1 MSKFPSK
8 ETVMALQTI
17 STGHARGACSYE
29 RSLHQ
34 TAAAI
39 GTVDFID
46 DAGTLFCR
54 WDNGS
59 TLGVAFGE
67 DEIRFYDNTGTADW
81 NSSKP

>member
-1 MSKFPSK
+1 MNKLPSK
-8 ETVMALQTI
+8 EIVLALRRQYPK
-17 STGHARGACSYE
+17 GARVALVRMNDPYTKLRPGD
-29 RSLHQ
+29 L
-34 TAAAI
+34 

-67 DEIRFYDNTGTADW
+67 DEIRLYDNTGTAD
-81 NSSKP
+81 

>member
-1 MSKFPSK
+1 MNNLPSK
-8 ETVMALQTI
+8 EIVQALR
-17 STGHARGACSYE
+17 ARFPKGTRVALVRMNDPYTKL
-29 RSLHQ
+29 RPGNL
-34 TAAAI
+34 

-67 DEIRFYDNTGTADW
+67 DEIRFYDNTGTAD
-81 NSSKP
+81 

>member
-8 ETVMALQTI
+8 EIVLALRRQYPK
-17 STGHARGACSYE
+17 GARVALVRMNDPYTKLRPGD
-29 RSLHQ
+29 L
-34 TAAAI
+34 

-59 TLGVAFGE
+59 TLSVVVGE
-67 DEIRFYDNTGTADW
+67 DEILLYDNTGTAD
-81 NSSKP
+81 